1 MIDGKIKEFRICK
14 AYQRGFYIIRQRDD
28 SRSNSKQFSREVWY
42 IKDSGLPLFATGK
55 ETSAKAS
62 CSGKFCCLYNQVT
75 PQPDRKGKN
84 FCRYKGNDNEQ
95 SGQGGAGGF
104 FSNKGSCPKKRGK
117 LRYHSPMTGCG
128 SKSSHRFTIFL
139 SLITIQIPSL
149 IIIPLLNF

>member
-1 MIDGKIKEFRICK
+1 MIDGKITEFRTCK
-14 AYQRGFYIIRQRDD
+14 AGQRGFSVIRQRNGAI
-28 SRSNSKQFSREVWY
+28 SYSQQFSREVWY

-55 ETSAKAS
+55 EQSAKAS
-62 CSGKFCCLYNQVT
+62 YSGKFCSLYGQVT

-95 SGQGGAGGF
+95 SGQGGTGRF

-139 SLITIQIPSL
+139 SLSTIQIPSL
-149 IIIPLLNF
+149 IIIYLLSF